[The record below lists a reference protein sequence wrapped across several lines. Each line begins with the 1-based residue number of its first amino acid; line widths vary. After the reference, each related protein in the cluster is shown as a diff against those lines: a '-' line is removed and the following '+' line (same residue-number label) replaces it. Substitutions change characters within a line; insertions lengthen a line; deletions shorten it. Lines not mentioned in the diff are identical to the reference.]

1 MFGLKSIETYQPVSM
16 HAEMHA
22 IFNVTGMSP
31 SFKKQVQGMER
42 RVPRATVGTPPAP
55 PEHRTKGPQI
65 PKGSAGSER
74 CLSGPRRVSVAGSE
88 STALIER
95 REVVDEARSLVR
107 RTTLGFLQFPDGID
121 WDGNDVRVCVAI
133 AAKGNEHMAVLSGL
147 AQILMEPEQAEAL
160 RTSSNVDEV
169 LELLSSIGEEDE

>member
-1 MFGLKSIETYQPVSM
+1 MADENGVLPREGVRLGLKAADKWDAVRQAGALLDELGAV
-16 HAEMHA
+16 E
-22 IFNVTGMSP
+22 
-31 SFKKQVQGMER
+31 
-42 RVPRATVGTPPAP
+42 VGYPDAM
-55 PEHRTKGPQI
+55 
-65 PKGSAGSER
+65 
-74 CLSGPRRVSVAGSE
+74 
-88 STALIER
+88 IER
-95 REVVDEARSLVR
+95 ERTVSTFIGEGVAIPHGTDEARSLVR

-169 LELLSSIGEEDE
+169 LDLLSGIGEEDE

>member
-1 MFGLKSIETYQPVSM
+1 VADENGVLGREGVRLGLK
-16 HAEMHA
+16 
-22 IFNVTGMSP
+22 
-31 SFKKQVQGMER
+31 
-42 RVPRATVGTPPAP
+42 ATDKWDAVRQSGALLDELGAVEAGY
-55 PEHRTKGPQI
+55 PE
-65 PKGSAGSER
+65 AM
-74 CLSGPRRVSVAGSE
+74 
-88 STALIER
+88 IER
-95 REVVDEARSLVR
+95 ERTVSTFIGEGVAIPHGTDEARALVR
-107 RTTLGFLQFPDGID
+107 RTTLGFLQFPDGVD